1 MHAGTTSLAP
11 ANSTRGEWS
20 QFATFLKRPVLP
32 ARAPMPRLASLAAVL
47 RLFLLDVLVMA
58 ALLAVA
64 GAVMSS
70 GIEVPK
76 TALADMEIGADI
88 ALAVIFFAP
97 LAEEFAFRGWLSGRP
112 GHLLAVLLGSLVALG
127 MTVLLFA
134 TATGPAE
141 SMGTIGPAAL
151 KGGTAGL
158 VVAGLTVFLL
168 RDRDAMGWFQR
179 LFPLLFWLS
188 AVGFASVHLFNFK
201 PEEMMMALPLVLP
214 QFVTG
219 TILGYLRVNY
229 GLWASVLLHA
239 LHNGAFIGLVLLAGS
254 SA

>member
-1 MHAGTTSLAP
+1 MDAGTTSLAP

-20 QFATFLKRPVLP
+20 QFAAFLKRPVLP

-47 RLFLLDVLVMA
+47 RLFVLDVLVMA

-112 GHLLAVLLGSLVALG
+112 GHVLAVLLGSLVALG
-127 MTVLLFA
+127 TTVLLFA

-141 SMGTIGPAAL
+141 SMGAIGPAAL
-151 KGGTAGL
+151 KGGAAGL

-168 RDRDAMGWFQR
+168 RHRDAMGWFQR

-201 PEEMMMALPLVLP
+201 SEEMMMALPLVLP